1 MNKKFLWWIA
11 AAVIVAGGIY
21 WYSEGKKKTVAELFV
36 TVEHGDFE
44 VVVTTSGELLAKNNE
59 NIFGPVFLPNTFN
72 WAEYKILDLVPEGSL
87 VKKGDYIAEIDRS
100 SAKNTITAQ
109 EDRIE
114 RHNVTC
120 TTAQMD
126 TAIGLRGLRDDLINR
141 EALLEE
147 MRYKL
152 QNSSFEPP
160 ATIRALQ
167 FEIDRAERA
176 LKTQYDIYAL
186 RKRNYNIWMS
196 DLERQLE
203 WFNKQLEMMHEVI
216 AQFIVRA
223 PSDGMVIYRR
233 ERNNQKRRIG
243 STINPSDNIVALLPD
258 LSVMLSRTHVNEI
271 DISKVKVDQKVRIGI
286 DAFPD
291 KKLTGIITSVA
302 NIGEQLTGSDAKVF
316 EVIVEINES
325 DPIMR
330 PSMTTSNQ
338 IIISTMSDVTYVS
351 IDAIYSQDSIPF
363 VYTTNHIKKIVL
375 LGEANG
381 TEIIV
386 EQGLSAGD
394 KVYVTVPENS
404 ETWNMTGEDLIPIIK
419 ERALAKKRTEEEA
432 HKNVEERKA
441 RQQQPRQRPGGGQGR
456 PEGGQRQGQGDGQ
469 RQGPGGRPS
478 GERPQ

>member
-1 MNKKFLWWIA
+1 MNKKYLWWIV
-11 AAVIVAGGIY
+11 AVVVVAGGIY
-21 WYSEGKKKTVAELFV
+21 WYSGGKKKSAAELFV

-59 NIFGPVFLPNTFN
+59 NIFGPVFLPNTFS

-114 RHNVTC
+114 RHKVTC
-120 TTAQMD
+120 ETARMD

-141 EALLEE
+141 NALLEE

-152 QNSSFEPP
+152 ENSAYEPP

-176 LKTQYDIYAL
+176 LDAQYNIYAL
-186 RKRNYNIWMS
+186 RERNYNIWMS

-286 DAFPD
+286 DAFPE
-291 KKLTGIITSVA
+291 KKLTGVITSVA

-338 IIISTMSDVTYVS
+338 IVINTMSDVTYVS

-363 VYTTNHIKKIVL
+363 VYTANHTKQIVL
-375 LGEANG
+375 LGEANS

-404 ETWNMTGEDLIPIIK
+404 ATWNMTGEDLIPVIK
-419 ERALAKKRTEEEA
+419 ERVMAKKKAED
-432 HKNVEERKA
+432 EERKA
-441 RQQQPRQRPGGGQGR
+441 IEERRMRQQQPRQRQGGGQGSR
-456 PEGGQRQGQGDGQ
+456 PDGGQRQGQG
-469 RQGPGGRPS
+469 GRPG